1 MRTLLL
7 EDARKANLPRYG
19 AAVLSVALAF
29 GIHLLLGHL
38 TATTSLALFFVA
50 VAFSA
55 WYGGLGPGLL
65 ATFLSG
71 VISLYFFLPPQLT
84 LKLSDP
90 DSLMGLAL
98 FVVSALLIN
107 VLSYARTLA
116 ETRVDDERAHLQV
129 TLASIGDAVITT
141 DTQGCVTFMN

>member
-7 EDARKANLPRYG
+7 EDARKAVLPRYG

-29 GIHLLLGHL
+29 GIHLLLAHL
-38 TATTSLALFFVA
+38 TVTTSLALFFA
-50 VAFSA
+50 AIAFSA

-65 ATFLSG
+65 ATLLSG
-71 VISLYFFLPPQLT
+71 LVSLYFFLPPGFSLN
-84 LKLSDP
+84 LRDP
-90 DSLMGLAL
+90 DTFISLAL
-98 FVVSALLIN
+98 FFVSALLIN

-116 ETRVDDERAHLQV
+116 ETHVKDERAHLQV

-141 DTQGCVTFMN
+141 DTQGRV